1 MNIYRHYRNGT
12 THITPDGEY
21 RGYTPNRTDTL
32 LHVSIHTDGYRIDI
46 HPDALII
53 AYKNVYMVKD
63 HSYTVGRWTY
73 PIETLDS
80 YKYTERRRLNE
91 MAELLNEIVNE
102 SSILSVPICDYH
114 TIEYIRTMNE

>member
-1 MNIYRHYRNGT
+1 MNIFRHYRNGT
-12 THITPDGEY
+12 THITPDGEN

-53 AYKNVYMVKD
+53 AYRNVYMVKD

-91 MAELLNEIVNE
+91 MAEVLNEIVNE
-102 SSILSVPICDYH
+102 SPILSVPICDYH
-114 TIEYIRTMNE
+114 TIKYIRAIDE